1 MPTRHRKSTHRPGFG
16 QGFQA
21 CPLETAFERH
31 LRRPTR
37 RTVDHW
43 SATLGGTL
51 YTELQE
57 LAAVLGPWPGLH
69 RGSETVLVLPGFMGS
84 TLGRAGEP
92 AVWFNPLA
100 IAAGQL
106 TALRLPESAHYVAA
120 GVMPFVYLRLR
131 WRLRAAGYRVHYW
144 PFDWRL
150 APASNA
156 ARLIQ
161 ELAAAASAPVHVVA
175 HSQGGLVAA
184 HALAEDRNA
193 QWLGRVVTLGTPF
206 LGSHAAQQALNGEA
220 PLLKRLAWLDPHHT
234 AMDLARSPL
243 ATWPGLQALLPTE
256 GNASSYSVNAD
267 PRLGR
272 LAATGRNTMLQNA
285 AGQLDATDA
294 GDGTVTV
301 ASAIGSPTD
310 SALAPVLAPAPT
322 GSGTTVSVT
331 LPVGLGN
338 HGTLPALPAT
348 AHHVVHFFQH
358 GAFAPPRE
366 AETASVIPTPPSI
379 AAVHGWDM
387 LDREAQWRFVAEW
400 AAPIDGAA
408 PDLQPVPAPR
418 WDVNC
423 GIPRRSRAEV
433 VLVGLFRHVGGAGL
447 LRALGMQ
454 AAAGRA
460 IAHGRFIPYLGATLR
475 LHGRHGCPDVVLCGL
490 GDFDR
495 VDSAQLTA
503 ATAAGMGLALSEG
516 SRCIAMGLMGTST
529 GISPAVALAAQQ
541 AGVRLACARA
551 QLSFEPH
558 VIWLSSETRRAAWL
572 RRQLGLPRAKHP
584 TPISRTSPS
593 VLPDY
598 LLVRQEQEARRT
610 VLRVTLLPGRSKAA
624 LLTGMRLLDAK
635 AQAKVFAPLAG
646 DAGTVGVDAAGK
658 ALAALLPSE
667 IVAALTPASE
677 SPLVIVHDTAAS
689 RWPWE
694 TLQLGVPPN
703 RPALA
708 GGMARH
714 LEAPGLDMARWQASR
729 QAPAPLNILLV
740 VNPTQDLAGA
750 DSEGHQLQALWAA
763 DERVRLAVLAG
774 KEATRSRVLTA
785 LRSGR
790 FDLVHYA
797 GHAMFD
803 DINPAESGL
812 FCARREVLRG
822 ADLATLTD
830 PPYLMLVNA
839 CESGRVRGISRK
851 QRQAALTSSL
861 AEAFLRAGIAHY
873 LGTWW
878 PVADGAAA
886 TFATCFH
893 RRLLEG
899 ANCGAAMLAARAA
912 LRQQGSGD
920 WADYLH
926 YGDPTAELFTAYQ
939 PRLSN
944 VNSARQPSR
953 TEMPRLSKVQVS
965 P

>member
-1 MPTRHRKSTHRPGFG
+1 MPTIHPQSTHRPVVGHG
-16 QGFQA
+16 LRT

-37 RTVDHW
+37 RAADHW

-51 YTELQE
+51 YAELQE
-57 LAAVLGPWPGLH
+57 LAALLGPWPALH
-69 RGSETVLVLPGFMGS
+69 RSSETVLILPGFMGS
-84 TLGRAGEP
+84 TLGPAGEA

-106 TALRLPESAHYVAA
+106 GALRLPESAHYVATE
-120 GVMPFVYLRLR
+120 VLPFVYLRLR

-156 ARLIQ
+156 ARLIH
-161 ELAAAASAPVHVVA
+161 ELAAAGGAPVHLVA

-193 QWLGRVVTLGTPF
+193 RWLARAVTLGTPF
-206 LGSHAAQQALNGEA
+206 LGAHAAQQALEGEA
-220 PLLKRLAWLDPHHT
+220 PLLQRLAWLDPHHT
-234 AMDLARSPL
+234 AKDLARSPL
-243 ATWPGLQALLPTE
+243 ATWPGLQALLPIA
-256 GNASSYSVNAD
+256 NDASSYSAKSD
-267 PRLGR
+267 PRLGC
-272 LAATGRNTMLQNA
+272 LAATGRNTRVLNA
-285 AGQLDATDA
+285 AGQLEATDA
-294 GDGTVTV
+294 GDGTVAV
-301 ASAIGSPTD
+301 A
-310 SALAPVLAPAPT
+310 SALAPTLALASSLST
-322 GSGTTVSVT
+322 GSAASASVT
-331 LPVGLGN
+331 LPVGFGS
-338 HGTLPALPAT
+338 HGTLPAMPAT
-348 AHHVVHFFQH
+348 AQQVAHFLQY
-358 GAFAPPRE
+358 GVFAPPRGAE
-366 AETASVIPTPPSI
+366 AGAQQQAVPVVASTD
-379 AAVHGWDM
+379 GWEAM
-387 LDREAQWRFVAEW
+387 GREAQWRFLAEW

-408 PDLQPVPAPR
+408 PDVQPTPAPR
-418 WDVNC
+418 WDVHC
-423 GIPRRSRAEV
+423 GLPRRSHAEV
-433 VLVGLFRHVGGAGL
+433 VVVGLFRHVGAAGL

-460 IAHGRFIPYLGATLR
+460 IAHGRFVPDLGATLR
-475 LHGRHGCPDVVLCGL
+475 LHGPHGCPDVVLCGL

-495 VDSAQLTA
+495 LDAARLTE
-503 ATAAGMGLALSEG
+503 ATAAAMHVALSDG
-516 SRCIAMGLMGTST
+516 SRRTAMGLMGTT
-529 GISPAVALAAQQ
+529 AGVSPAVALAAQQ
-541 AGVRLACARA
+541 AGVRLACARG
-551 QLSFEPH
+551 QVGFEPQ
-558 VIWLSSETRRAAWL
+558 VVWLSSETRRANWL
-572 RRQLGLPRAKHP
+572 RKQLGLPRANRP
-584 TPISRTSPS
+584 APANRIPPSP
-593 VLPDY
+593 LPDY
-598 LLVRQEQEARRT
+598 LLVRQEQEGRRT
-610 VLRVTLLPGRSKAA
+610 VLRVALLPGRSKAA
-624 LLTGMRLLDAK
+624 LLAGMRVLDAK
-635 AQAKVFAPLAG
+635 AQAKVFAPLADG
-646 DAGTVGVDAAGK
+646 AGTAGVDAAGK
-658 ALAALLPSE
+658 ALAALLPNE

-694 TLQLGVPPN
+694 TLQFGSPPN
-703 RPALA
+703 RPALT

-714 LEAPGLDMARWQASR
+714 LEATGLDMARWQATR
-729 QAPAPLNILLV
+729 PMPAALNILLIM
-740 VNPTQDLAGA
+740 NPTQDLAGA

-803 DINPAESGL
+803 DIDPAQSGL
-812 FCARREVLRG
+812 LCARREVLRG

-830 PPYLMLVNA
+830 PPFLMLANA
-839 CESGRVRGISRK
+839 CESGRVRGVPRK
-851 QRQAALTSSL
+851 QRQAALSASL

-893 RRLLEG
+893 RSLLEG
-899 ANCGAAMLAARAA
+899 ANCGGALLAARAA

-926 YGDPTAELFTAYQ
+926 YGDPTAELFRAYQ
-939 PRLSN
+939 PRVSN
-944 VNSARQPSR
+944 LNSARQPSR
-953 TEMPRLSKVQVS
+953 TEIPRLSKVQVS